1 MRSLIRRRKPT
12 RPMAEPPVIRPDG
25 ADSLAPGHLSAA
37 FAQPAAA
44 QRRDPAPSRAAYR
57 MQRLWLTPAFRLL
70 MRVGLPVAVLAGGIA
85 FWFGQEANRAAL
97 AGQIAE
103 IRRSIEERPEFMV
116 RLMVIEGASDALTD
130 TISAA
135 VPVEF
140 PLSSFDLDL
149 AALRERI
156 EAIDAVALAELRVRP
171 GGILEISINERIP
184 AVIWRSADGLVMLDD
199 TGHRVDGLAARPDR
213 PDLPLIAG
221 AGAGNHVAEALR
233 LLAASRPAQERIRGL
248 VRVGERRW
256 DVVLDRDQRILLPEA
271 NPVQALE
278 QVMALDQ
285 AQELLARDV
294 RVIDM
299 RNIARPTLGL
309 SPEAMAE
316 LRRIKEFETGVAYR

>member
-1 MRSLIRRRKPT
+1 
-12 RPMAEPPVIRPDG
+12 
-25 ADSLAPGHLSAA
+25 
-37 FAQPAAA
+37 
-44 QRRDPAPSRAAYR
+44 
-57 MQRLWLTPAFRLL
+57 
-70 MRVGLPVAVLAGGIA
+70 
-85 FWFGQEANRAAL
+85 FGQETNRAAL
-97 AGQIAE
+97 VGQIAE

-116 RLMVIEGASDALTD
+116 RLMVIEGASAALTE
-130 TISAA
+130 TIRAA

-156 EAIDAVALAELRVRP
+156 ETIDAVALAELRVRP
-171 GGILEISINERIP
+171 GGVLEISINERIP
-184 AVIWRSADGLVMLDD
+184 AVIWRTADGLVMLDGE
-199 TGHRVDGLAARPDR
+199 GHRVDGLNARPDR

-221 AGAGNHVAEALR
+221 AGAGGHVAEALR
-233 LLAASRPAQERIRGL
+233 LVAASRPAQARIRGL

-256 DVVLDRDQRILLPEA
+256 DVVLDREQRILLPEV

-309 SPEAMAE
+309 TPEAMAE